1 MEPKLI
7 WFSLAVVGIVLA
19 IVIPNVIIWRRRRQ

>member
-7 WFSLAVVGIVLA
+7 WFSATVVGIVLA
-19 IVIPNVIIWRRRRQ
+19 IVIPNAVIWRRRRK